1 MKDIIYDTLLK
12 SISESLKQLAIL
24 VDPDKFD
31 ISDANFFLKIIP
43 KNTTHIFVGGSSVA
57 IGLTEKIVNVLK
69 AKTKLPIILFPGDYS
84 QIAEKADGILF
95 LSLLSGNNAE
105 YLIGQHIKSIPKI
118 LNSSLEILPTAYI
131 LIDGG
136 KQSAV
141 SRVTKTEALSQNNV
155 EKIVHTALAGQY
167 MGAKLIYLEAGS
179 GALNPVRAEVILAV
193 KKAINIP
200 LIVGGGIRTLS
211 QKAKAYNAGADMVVM
226 GTLYE
231 KSLTK

>member
-1 MKDIIYDTLLK
+1 MIENLL
-12 SISESLKQLAIL
+12 
-24 VDPDKFD
+24 P
-31 ISDANFFLKIIP
+31 FL
-43 KNTTHIFVGGSSVA
+43 
-57 IGLTEKIVNVLK
+57 E
-69 AKTKLPIILFPGDYS
+69 PGD
-84 QIAEKADGILF
+84 
-95 LSLLSGNNAE
+95 
-105 YLIGQHIKSIPKI
+105 
-118 LNSSLEILPTAYI
+118 I